1 MKSDP
6 ASLQW
11 QDGESMSAS
20 ATPKQG
26 DHVFNAVE
34 TAILAPFETIRS
46 LRSGFCD
53 GQHFLHDYLLHSYSI
68 ARNIADAFTSLAA
81 RSLSASAGAE
91 EDALREIRKL
101 WAQYPALRRV
111 DAQLLRDIHLQN
123 ASHFGAAVRRFEVEL
138 LKTVQQALES
148 AVAPRAAQAAGQ
160 TPSPGI
166 ACQQMLA
173 SAYDPGSAL
182 IVVVDRMS
190 GEATPAQSA
199 FYPVIVGIAQT
210 LDRPAMWSSPFD
222 AFRESRATATGAVIG
237 KIREVLAR
245 IEAFKAQSSVF
256 AALVKN
262 EIAQKGRAP
271 GADDT
276 FGAMVHLVH
285 ARLQQMQG

>member
-1 MKSDP
+1 ME
-6 ASLQW
+6 
-11 QDGESMSAS
+11 DGEFMSAS

-34 TAILAPFETIRS
+34 TAIPAPFETIRS
-46 LRSGFCD
+46 LRSGFAD

-68 ARNIADAFTSLAA
+68 AKNIADAFTTLAA

-91 EDALREIRKL
+91 QDALRDIGKL
-101 WAQYPALRRV
+101 CAPYPALRRV
-111 DAQLLRDIHLQN
+111 NAGMLRDIHLRN
-123 ASHFGAAVRRFEVEL
+123 ASQFGAAARRFEVEFL
-138 LKTVQQALES
+138 RTVQQALEA
-148 AVAPRAAQAAGQ
+148 AVAPRGARASAQTA
-160 TPSPGI
+160 SPGI

-173 SAYDPGSAL
+173 AAYDPGSAL
-182 IVVVDRMS
+182 VVVVDRMS

-199 FYPVIVGIAQT
+199 FHPVIVGIAQT
-210 LDRPAMWSSPFD
+210 LDRPAMWKSPFD

-237 KIREVLAR
+237 KIRDVLAR

-271 GADDT
+271 SADDT
-276 FGAMVHLVH
+276 FGAMVHLLH